1 MSMLESD
8 VLSEFCAL
16 QPLQVGQPI
25 YGTATAEK
33 TVWLLLEYP
42 QSWTDRVAENNSLP
56 ADVQLWLQQ
65 QLKTF
70 PFARLLFIKNK
81 SSSRHGRRFFVGLA
95 EEQEQRL
102 YRFDLAADDE
112 LLSLDI
118 KHILTDPERYRSRRV
133 TDPQYLVCTN
143 GKRDRCCSKF
153 GLPIYRAL
161 RKAVPDPDQ
170 VWECSHLGGHRY
182 AAVTAML
189 PAGVTYRLMHPE
201 REVVPFVTAAQANQ
215 LWLQGFRGRSCHAP
229 VVQAADYFLRR
240 QTGILEIDAFTFIG
254 EAASGQNT
262 LVTFRENNR
271 DLTHAVEVNVGKT
284 EPLLSSC
291 NVPKYKTQPQF
302 ELINYTVMHKLN
314 N

>member
-1 MSMLESD
+1 MLESN

-16 QPLQVGQPI
+16 QPLQIDQPI

-33 TVWLLLEYP
+33 TVWLLLEYT
-42 QSWTDRVAENNSLP
+42 QSWTARVVENNSLA
-56 ADVQLWLQQ
+56 ADVKLWLQQ

-70 PFARLLFIKNK
+70 PSARLLFIKNN
-81 SSSRHGRRFFVGLA
+81 SRSRRGRRFFVGLA
-95 EEQEQRL
+95 EDQEQRL
-102 YRFDLAADDE
+102 YRFDLTTDSE

-118 KHILTDPERYRSRRV
+118 KHILTDPEHYRSRQV

-153 GLPIYRAL
+153 GLPIYQAL
-161 RKAVPDPDQ
+161 QKAVPDPDQ

-182 AAVTAML
+182 AAVTAIL
-189 PAGVTYRLMHPE
+189 PAGATYRLMHPG
-201 REVVPFVTAAQANQ
+201 RDVVPFVTATQKGQ
-215 LWLQGFRGRSCHAP
+215 LWLEGFRGRSCHAP

-240 QTGILEIDAFTFIG
+240 QTGLLEIDAFTLTS

-262 LVTFRENNR
+262 LVTFREKKR
-271 DLTHAVEVNVGKT
+271 GLIHVIEVKVGKT

-291 NVPKYKTQPQF
+291 NVPKYKVQPQY
-302 ELINYTVMHKLN
+302 ELVNHTVMRAINH
-314 N
+314 